1 MLDIIIKNIG
11 SLVTAEGD
19 TPLYGKDQGNIKVYN
34 NVSIGIKNGIIECI
48 GDSVKGR
55 AKKTF
60 NANGALVTPGLIDC
74 HTHFIYGGSRED
86 EMYNKRSYELF

>member
-19 TPLYGKDQGNIKVYN
+19 TPLYGKNQGNIKVYN

-48 GDSVKGR
+48 GDTVKGK

-74 HTHFIYGGSRED
+74 HTHFILYTAVQEKMRCII
-86 EMYNKRSYELF
+86 